1 MTNKKFLFQKIT
13 KPQICHNFGHH
24 HPYFTMFDTTY
35 TFLKTIV
42 QILKV
47 KKLLVFYFLDYPTKV
62 TSNFNNKNNTFNS
75 ILCSKENL
83 KKHMIGQ

>member
-1 MTNKKFLFQKIT
+1 MTNKKFLFQRIT

-24 HPYFTMFDTTY
+24 HLYFIMFDTTY

-47 KKLLVFYFLDYPTKV
+47 QKLFVFYFLDYPTKV
-62 TSNFNNKNNTFNS
+62 TSNFN
-75 ILCSKENL
+75 I
-83 KKHMIGQ
+83 